1 MIKEERIQPF
11 LNNYIQDPTNPELN
25 FHLGYEYEK
34 IKHYAS
40 AHTYYLRC
48 AELTDSKDLEYE
60 CLLKTYST
68 IHEQKRRPWYE
79 KQQLY
84 LAITHSPKR
93 PEAYYL
99 LSILYS
105 NEKAWK
111 EALMY
116 ATLGLNVC
124 KYNTQTTSDV
134 GYKGKIGLLVQEAF
148 TIWYTGQRQKALKLW
163 VELLKNPDITPEIE
177 KLTRINLK
185 NFNYN
190 EKIK

>member
-1 MIKEERIQPF
+1 MIKEKKIQF
-11 LNNYIQDPTNPELN
+11 QLNKYIQDPENPELN
-25 FHLGYEYEK
+25 FLLGYEYEK

-48 AELTDSKDLEYE
+48 AELTNDKDLEYE
-60 CLLKTYST
+60 CILKTYST

-124 KYNTQTTSDV
+124 KYNTLTRTDV
-134 GYKGKIGLLVQEAF
+134 GYKGKVNLLVQEAF
-148 TIWYTGQRQKALKLW
+148 TIWYTGQRQKAQELW
-163 VELLKNPDITPEIE
+163 VKLLNNPEITPEIK
-177 KLTRINLK
+177 KLTISNLK
-185 NFNYN
+185 RWDYFK
-190 EKIK
+190 KI